1 MKHYTP
7 PTFWH
12 NSFYMSFSQLR
23 PGRVPTERRASP
35 AVQSFESRSRTLIF
49 VLVCLILCCLLS
61 AQGQQTVVPTV
72 SFTCDFPG
80 SEPDHYVISVAGNGS
95 ASYDSD
101 SKLSPESAEGDA
113 FHLDFTVSSAARTR
127 VFDLTKRAHYFEG
140 QIDSK
145 NKNLASTGTKTLT
158 YKDAQKSTHATY
170 NYSPVP
176 PVQELTAFFQGLS
189 TTLEFGHRLDFYLRY
204 QKLALDEELKK
215 MEEMSNSH
223 ELEEIASVAPVLQKI
238 ADDPAVIKVVRA
250 RAQRLLQLA
259 GSK

>member
-1 MKHYTP
+1 MFFSHFSP
-7 PTFWH
+7 WH
-12 NSFYMSFSQLR
+12 IPLNRQGSLTVLSLKRRYAFCFSMF
-23 PGRVPTERRASP
+23 AC
-35 AVQSFESRSRTLIF
+35 LIF
-49 VLVCLILCCLLS
+49 SSFVS
-61 AQGQQTVVPTV
+61 ADSQQTLVPTV